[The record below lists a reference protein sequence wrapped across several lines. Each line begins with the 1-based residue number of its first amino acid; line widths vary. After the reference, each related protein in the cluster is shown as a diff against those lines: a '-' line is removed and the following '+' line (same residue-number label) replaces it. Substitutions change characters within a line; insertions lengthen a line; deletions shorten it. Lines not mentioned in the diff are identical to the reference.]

1 MTQDLYIC
9 PDCEQLRAIAPDS
22 VYPDCA
28 EWRALKLVEWD
39 QSYRERLRRV
49 DRLRQ
54 MRMKPNERIIEE
66 IADMAK
72 AVERI
77 RR

>member
-22 VYPDCA
+22 VCPDCA

-72 AVERI
+72 AVERS